1 MCGTLACLVGRCLQD
16 LSGRLA
22 GVAGGRSRRH
32 AVAINCDRVRAK
44 PRFFLEGGDEVRFVL
59 ATKNS
64 LARPILP
71 ADRHRHHHARNPN
84 PTPVELFPPFYTV
97 VA

>member
-1 MCGTLACLVGRCLQD
+1 MPARFVWA
-16 LSGRLA
+16 A

-32 AVAINCDRVRAK
+32 VVAINCDRVGAK

-64 LARPILP
+64 LARSPRSLL
-71 ADRHRHHHARNPN
+71 ARHRRRHHHARNPN
-84 PTPVELFPPFYTV
+84 PTPVELLPPFYTV

>member
-1 MCGTLACLVGRCLQD
+1 MSRWKMPARFERAAG
-16 LSGRLA
+16 

-32 AVAINCDRVRAK
+32 VVAINCDRVRAK
-44 PRFFLEGGDEVRFVL
+44 PRFFPEGGDEVRFVL

-84 PTPVELFPPFYTV
+84 PTPVELFPPFCAV